1 MRARLS
7 QIVRRSD
14 FARTLLDQ
22 YPVRIEQLGGEAVTG
37 SRRISRIFNHWYGN
51 PETRTESTQS
61 LEAYEGGDLV
71 DVGAFHGWYALLFA
85 PKARPGDSFVELEPD
100 GRAFS
105 ELLGNMQEIS
115 RWYPDIRLHT
125 LPIAVGNGRPTRVE
139 WPMGP
144 DGHPSFSSD
153 STAGSDG
160 AAGAPST
167 LTLDKLCETLKIKPT
182 FVKIDVEG
190 AEAFVL
196 EGMDE
201 VLDRYAPVVMLEV
214 HPQWQ
219 PANYSVEWL
228 MERMKKHGY
237 HDRELCNQPLARRI
251 LWRRG

>member
-1 MRARLS
+1 MRRHLS
-7 QIVRRSD
+7 RIVRGNNV
-14 FARTLLDQ
+14 ARTLLDH
-22 YPVRIEQLGGEAVTG
+22 YPVRIEQLGGSMVTG
-37 SRRISRIFNHWYGN
+37 SRRIARIFDRWLGD
-51 PETRTESTQS
+51 PEFRTESVQA
-61 LEAYEGGDLV
+61 LEAYQGGDLV

-85 PKARPGDSFVELEPD
+85 PRARAGDSFVELEPD
-100 GRAFS
+100 GRAFP

-115 RWYPDIRLHT
+115 VWYPDIRLHT

-153 STAGSDG
+153 GAGG
-160 AAGAPST
+160 VST
-167 LTLDKLCETLKIKPT
+167 LTLDKLCQTLNIKPA

-201 VLDRYAPVVMLEV
+201 VLDRHAPTVMLEI
-214 HPQWQ
+214 HPKWQ

-228 MERMKKHGY
+228 TERMKRHGY
-237 HDRELCNQPLARRI
+237 HDRLLYDQPLARRV
-251 LWRRG
+251 LWQRR

>member
-7 QIVRRSD
+7 QIVRRND
-14 FARTLLDQ
+14 VARTLLDH
-22 YPVRIEQLGGEAVTG
+22 YPVRIEQLAGSVVTG
-37 SRRISRIFNHWYGN
+37 SRRTSQIFNVWHGN
-51 PETRTESTQS
+51 PETRTESVQS

-71 DVGAFHGWYALLFA
+71 DIGAFHGWYALLFA
-85 PKARPGDSFVELEPD
+85 PRARPGDSFVELEPD
-100 GRAFS
+100 SRAFP
-105 ELLGNMQEIS
+105 ELLANLQEIS
-115 RWYPDIRLHT
+115 RWYPHIHLHA
-125 LPIAVGNGRPTRVE
+125 LPLAVGNGKPMKVE

-144 DGHPSFSSD
+144 NGHPSFSSD
-153 STAGSDG
+153 G
-160 AAGAPST
+160 ASGTPT
-167 LTLDKLCETLKIKPT
+167 LTLDKLCETLQIKPS

-228 MERMKKHGY
+228 TERMKKHGY
-237 HDRELCNQPLARRI
+237 RDRELCNQPVARRV

>member
-7 QIVRRSD
+7 QILRRNSV
-14 FARTLLDQ
+14 ARTFLDH
-22 YPVRIEQLGGEAVTG
+22 YPVRIEQLGGPAVIG
-37 SRRISRIFNHWYGN
+37 SRHTSQIFNVWHRI
-51 PETRTESTQS
+51 PEFRTESIQS

-85 PKARPGDSFVELEPD
+85 PRARPGDSFVELEPD

-105 ELLGNMQEIS
+105 ELLGNMQEVS
-115 RWYPDIRLHT
+115 RWYPELRVHS
-125 LPIAVGNGRPTRVE
+125 LPIAVGNGKPTRIE

-153 STAGSDG
+153 G
-160 AAGAPST
+160 ATGAPT
-167 LTLDKLCETLKIKPT
+167 ITLDRLCETLQIKPA
-182 FVKIDVEG
+182 FIKIDVEG

-201 VLDRYAPVVMLEV
+201 VLDRHTPVVMLEI

-219 PANYSVEWL
+219 PPHSSVESL
-228 MERMKKHGY
+228 MARMRKHGY
-237 HDRELCNQPLARRI
+237 RDRELCRQPLAQRI